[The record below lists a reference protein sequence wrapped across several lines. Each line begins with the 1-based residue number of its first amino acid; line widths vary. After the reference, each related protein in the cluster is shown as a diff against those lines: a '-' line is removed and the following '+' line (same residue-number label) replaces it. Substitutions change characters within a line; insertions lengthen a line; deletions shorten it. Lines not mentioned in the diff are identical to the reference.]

1 MNRQPSQ
8 QTPQIKAALLLEQAS
23 KCIAEALVVLGVG
36 DQPVAATQA
45 GNLLGAARLALA
57 QTDNNSEHKYVPSPE
72 AYNRLL
78 PKLLFMADNVDQMS
92 EDEYGDWVDALNFDE
107 FLEYM
112 SLAHD
117 NETFLAAVAEARAA
131 AGAT

>member
-23 KCIAEALVVLGVG
+23 KCIAEALALLRDECPPEV
-36 DQPVAATQA
+36 ATQA
-45 GNLLGAARLALA
+45 GNLLGAARQALS
-57 QTDNNSEHKYVPSPE
+57 QTGSSTQLKYVPSPE
-72 AYNRLL
+72 AYKRLL
-78 PKLLFMADNVDQMS
+78 PKLLFLADNVDEMS
-92 EDEYGDWVDALNFDE
+92 DDEYGDWVDALNFDE

-112 SLAHD
+112 SVAHD
-117 NETFLAAVAEARAA
+117 AETFRAAVAEARAA